1 MRVLLWASLGVLGA
15 QTAKVPFFE
24 GSWEALLQE
33 ARKRNR
39 PIFVD
44 FYAVWC
50 GPCKMMDK
58 YTFTN
63 PEVVSYVEQHYI
75 AYKVDAEKGEGPA
88 LANKFRIRGYPTT
101 VFLSPQGVEVGRQIG
116 YVDAQQFLALLRRY
130 HKELKDKKTEA
141 VPSWPAFQE
150 GYRVLFFADFLRKA
164 WGDSGV
170 EAFAEWR
177 KAVEQRES
185 EQAAALSQ
193 KFPKPGPEV
202 LQALFQW
209 ESGQKESA
217 LHTLHH
223 RLYQGRQL
231 SPMQALWLSAYALSY
246 WEQPPPEALQWAS
259 FAVKRNPSGAAYL
272 TQAALYYRLG
282 RAAEARASLREA
294 ARDLPD
300 TDQAL
305 QVLKALVEPPR

>member
-1 MRVLLWASLGVLGA
+1 MRVLLWAALGALWA
-15 QTAKVPFFE
+15 QTAKVSFFE
-24 GSWEALLQE
+24 GSWDALLQE

-63 PEVVSYVEQHYI
+63 PEVVAYVEQNYL

-88 LANKFRIRGYPTT
+88 LANRFRVRAYPTT

-116 YVDAQQFLALLRRY
+116 YVDAQQFLALLRKY
-130 HKELKDKKTEA
+130 QKDAKDKKTETT
-141 VPSWPAFQE
+141 PSWPAFQE
-150 GYRVLFFADFLRKA
+150 GYRVFFADLLRKA
-164 WGDSGV
+164 WGDAGG
-170 EAFAEWR
+170 EAFPEWR
-177 KAVEQRES
+177 KAVEQQEKERAVS
-185 EQAAALSQ
+185 LGQR
-193 KFPKPGPEV
+193 FPAPGPEV
-202 LQALFQW
+202 LQALAQW
-209 ESGQKESA
+209 EAGQKEAA

-231 SPMQALWLSAYALSY
+231 SPLQALWLSAYVILY

-259 FAVKRNPSGAAYL
+259 FSVKRDPSGAAYL

-282 RAAEARASLREA
+282 RLPEARASLKEA

-300 TDQAL
+300 TDQAF

>member
-1 MRVLLWASLGVLGA
+1 MRVLFGLSLGLLWA
-15 QTAKVPFFE
+15 QTAKVSFFE

-58 YTFTN
+58 YTFSN
-63 PEVVSYVEQHYI
+63 PEVIAYVDQNYI

-101 VFLSPQGVEVGRQIG
+101 VFLDAQGTELGRQVG
-116 YVDAQQFLALLRRY
+116 YVDAQQFLALLRKY
-130 HKELKDKKTEA
+130 KANLKDKKTEA
-141 VPSWPAFQE
+141 APSWPSFQE
-150 GYRVLFFADFLRKA
+150 GYRVFFADLLLRA
-164 WGDSGV
+164 WGNAGAEV
-170 EAFAEWR
+170 FGEWR
-177 KAVEQRES
+177 TAVERGEAERMAS
-185 EQAAALSQ
+185 LSQ
-193 KFPKPGPEV
+193 RFPAPGPEV
-202 LQALFQW
+202 LRALAQW
-209 ESGQKESA
+209 EAGQKEAA

-223 RLYQGRQL
+223 RLYQGHQL
-231 SPMQALWLSAYALSY
+231 NPTQALWLSAYAVMY

-259 FAVKRNPSGAAYL
+259 FAVKRDPSGAAYL
-272 TQAALYYRLG
+272 TQAALSYRLG
-282 RAAEARASLREA
+282 RSAEARSSLKEA
-294 ARDLPD
+294 ARDLSP

-305 QVLKALVEPPR
+305 QTLKALVELPR